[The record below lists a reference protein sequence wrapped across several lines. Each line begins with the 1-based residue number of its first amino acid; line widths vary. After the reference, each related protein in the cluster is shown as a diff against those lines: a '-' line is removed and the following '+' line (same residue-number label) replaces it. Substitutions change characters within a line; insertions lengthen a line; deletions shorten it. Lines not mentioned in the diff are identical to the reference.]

1 MWDDSEE
8 DLYEQWFHEI
18 AEDMQF
24 KYTCCLLGGP
34 VPLESD
40 EHRKSGWILAL
51 LTLKNCHHR

>member
-40 EHRKSGWILAL
+40 EIPSRMM
-51 LTLKNCHHR
+51 RYRV